1 VERKEWFKMGVQK
14 RYQAIVLGIL
24 LAYTIGISVGRRES
38 ALYGT
43 AGADPAGHVS
53 VKAYRDGELFYEF
66 DDHNLITTIGSTH
79 IRDFMGWA
87 NQSNVACIHLSL
99 SNDGAPQTSWVK
111 LPAEIIGGGLNLDRA
126 TGAQTALNATAY
138 QVTYTWTAGASA
150 TVQCTGLHWDS
161 TGDSSGNLLAAAQIS
176 SVSLQAN
183 DMLQVTWTV
192 NIPDG

>member
-1 VERKEWFKMGVQK
+1 MGVQK
-14 RYQAIVLGIL
+14 RYQALVLGIL
-24 LAYTIGISVGRRES
+24 LAYTIGLSVGRRES

-66 DDHNLITTIGSTH
+66 DEHNLITTEGCTR

-87 NQSNVACIHLSL
+87 NETAGACIHLSL
-99 SNDGAPQTSWVK
+99 SDDATPLTSWTI
-111 LPAEIIGGGLNLDRA
+111 LPGEIPGSGLARA
-126 TGAQTALNATAY
+126 TGTPTNVNATAY
-138 QVTYTWTAGASA
+138 QVTHTWTATAPT
-150 TVQCTGLHWDS
+150 TVQCTGLHWIAS
-161 TGDSSGNLLAAAQIS
+161 GDNNLFAAASIS

>member
-1 VERKEWFKMGVQK
+1 MGVQK
-14 RYQAIVLGIL
+14 RYQAIILGIL

-66 DDHNLITTIGSTH
+66 DDHNLITTIGSTR
-79 IRDFMGWA
+79 IRDFMGWD
-87 NQSNVACIHLSL
+87 NQSLGACIHISL
-99 SNDGAPQTSWVK
+99 SNDGAPQTSWTK
-111 LPAEIIGGGLNLDRA
+111 LPGEITVANLVRA
-126 TGAQTALNATAY
+126 TGTPTNVNATAY
-138 QVTYTWTAGASA
+138 QVTYTWTANLAA
-150 TVQCTGLHWDS
+150 DVQCTGLHWS
-161 TGDSSGNLLAAAQIS
+161 ATGNSDNNLLAAASIS

>member
-1 VERKEWFKMGVQK
+1 MGVQK
-14 RYQAIVLGIL
+14 RYQAIILGIL

-66 DDHNLITTIGSTH
+66 DDHNLITTEGSTH

-87 NQSNVACIHLSL
+87 NATNEACIYISL
-99 SNDGAPQTSWVK
+99 SNDGAPATSWVK
-111 LPAEIIGGGLNLDRA
+111 LPFEITTSGLDRW
-126 TGAQTALNATAY
+126 TGTPTNVNATAY
-138 QVTYTWTAGASA
+138 SVTHTWTASAGA
-150 TVQCTGLHWDS
+150 TVDCTGLHWDA
-161 TGDSSGNLLAAAQIS
+161 TDDSSNNLLAAAQIS

>member
-1 VERKEWFKMGVQK
+1 MGVQK

-66 DDHNLITTIGSTH
+66 DDHNLITTEGSTH

-87 NQSNVACIHLSL
+87 NQTNQACIYLSL
-99 SNDGAPQTSWVK
+99 SNDAAPNTTWTK
-111 LPAEIIGGGLNLDRA
+111 LPGEITGSGLARA
-126 TGAQTALNATAY
+126 TGNPVTALNATAY
-138 QVTYTWTAGASA
+138 SVTWTWTASGAIS
-150 TVQCTGLHWDS
+150 VQCTGLHWDS
-161 TGDSSGNLLAAAQIS
+161 TGDSSNNLLAAASIS
-176 SVSLQAN
+176 SVSLQNN

>member
-1 VERKEWFKMGVQK
+1 MGVQK
-14 RYQAIVLGIL
+14 RYQALILGIL
-24 LAYTIGISVGRRES
+24 LAFTIGLSVGRRES
-38 ALYGT
+38 DLYGT
-43 AGADPAGHVS
+43 AGADPSGHVS

-66 DDHNLITTIGSTH
+66 DEHNLITTIGSTH

-99 SNDGAPQTSWVK
+99 SNDVTPLTSWTK
-111 LPAEIIGGGLNLDRA
+111 LPGEITGGSDLARA
-126 TGAQTALNATAY
+126 TGTPTNVNATAY
-138 QVTYTWTAGASA
+138 QVTYTWTALAA
-150 TVQCTGLHWDS
+150 VDVQCTGLHWS
-161 TGDSSGNLLAAAQIS
+161 AAGDTSGNLLAAASIS

>member
-1 VERKEWFKMGVQK
+1 MGVQK
-14 RYQAIVLGIL
+14 RYQAIVIGIL

-66 DDHNLITTIGSTH
+66 DQHNLITTEGSTH

-87 NQSNVACIHLSL
+87 NATNVASIHLSL
-99 SNDGAPQTSWVK
+99 SNDAVPLTSWVK
-111 LPAEIIGGGLNLDRA
+111 LPGEITASGLDRE
-126 TGAQTALNATAY
+126 TGTPSPVNATAY
-138 QVTYTWTAGASA
+138 SVTYTWTASAPAS
-150 TVQCTGLHWDS
+150 VQCTGLHWDS
-161 TGDSSGNLLAAAQIS
+161 TDDSSNNLLAAASIS

>member
-1 VERKEWFKMGVQK
+1 MGVQK
-14 RYQAIVLGIL
+14 RYQALVLGIL
-24 LAYTIGISVGRRES
+24 LAYTIGLSVGRRES

-79 IRDFMGWA
+79 IRDFMGWN
-87 NQSNVACIHLSL
+87 NQSNIASIHLSL
-99 SNDGAPQTSWVK
+99 SNDGAPQTSWTQ
-111 LPAEIIGGGLNLDRA
+111 LPGEITISGLTRQ
-126 TGAQTALNATAY
+126 TGAQLAVNATAY
-138 QVTYTWTAGASA
+138 SVSYTWTASAGA
-150 TVQCTGLHWDS
+150 TVDCTGLHWS
-161 TGDSSGNLLAAAQIS
+161 AAGDSNNNLLAAAQIS

-183 DMLQVTWTV
+183 DQLQVTWTV

>member
-1 VERKEWFKMGVQK
+1 MGVQK
-14 RYQAIVLGIL
+14 RYQALVLGIL
-24 LAYTIGISVGRRES
+24 LAYTIGLSVGRRES

-66 DDHNLITTIGSTH
+66 DEHNLITTIGSTH

-87 NQSNVACIHLSL
+87 NATDVASIHLSL
-99 SNDGAPQTSWVK
+99 SNDGAPQTSWTK
-111 LPAEIIGGGLNLDRA
+111 LPGEITGSSLARA
-126 TGAQTALNATAY
+126 TGTPSNVNATAY
-138 QVTYTWTAGASA
+138 QVTYTWTAAAS
-150 TVQCTGLHWDS
+150 TSVQCTGLHWS
-161 TGDSSGNLLAAAQIS
+161 AAGDSDGNLLAAASIS

>member
-14 RYQAIVLGIL
+14 RYQALVLGIL
-24 LAYTIGISVGRRES
+24 LAYTIGLSVGRRES

-87 NQSNVACIHLSL
+87 NQSNVASIHLSL
-99 SNDGAPQTSWVK
+99 SNDGAPATSWTK
-111 LPAEIIGGGLNLDRA
+111 LPGEITVATLNRA
-126 TGAQTALNATAY
+126 TGTPTNVNATAY
-138 QVTYTWTAGASA
+138 QVTYTWTASAPA
-150 TVQCTGLHWDS
+150 TVQCTGLHWS
-161 TGDSSGNLLAAAQIS
+161 AAGDTSGNLLAAASIS

>member
-1 VERKEWFKMGVQK
+1 MGVQK
-14 RYQAIVLGIL
+14 RYQALVLGIL
-24 LAYTIGISVGRRES
+24 LAYTIGLSVGRRES

-87 NQSNVACIHLSL
+87 NQTNQACIYLSL
-99 SNDGAPQTSWVK
+99 SDDATPLTSWVR
-111 LPAEIIGGGLNLDRA
+111 LPGEITGSGLDRE
-126 TGAQTALNATAY
+126 TGTPTSVNATAY
-138 QVTYTWTAGASA
+138 QVTYTWTASAPA
-150 TVQCTGLHWDS
+150 TVQCTGLHWDATDNS
-161 TGDSSGNLLAAAQIS
+161 NNNLLAAASIS

>member
-1 VERKEWFKMGVQK
+1 MGVKK
-14 RYQAIVLGIL
+14 RYQAFVIAIL
-24 LAYTIGISVGRRES
+24 LAFAIGLSVGRRDS

-66 DDHNLITTIGSTH
+66 DEHNLITTEGSKH
-79 IRDFMGWA
+79 IRNFMGWA
-87 NQSNVACIHLSL
+87 NQSNVASIYLSL
-99 SNDGAPQTSWVK
+99 SNDVTPLITWIK
-111 LPAEIIGGGLNLDRA
+111 LPGEITGSGLARA
-126 TGAQTALNATAY
+126 TGVPSSVNATAY
-138 QVTYTWTAGASA
+138 QVAYTWTASAPAS
-150 TVQCTGLHWDS
+150 VQCTGLHWS
-161 TGDSSGNLLAAAQIS
+161 AAGDSSNNLLAAASIS

>member
-1 VERKEWFKMGVQK
+1 MGVQK
-14 RYQAIVLGIL
+14 RYQALVLGIL
-24 LAYTIGISVGRRES
+24 LAYTIGLSVGRRES

-87 NQSNVACIHLSL
+87 NQSNVASIHLSL
-99 SNDGAPQTSWVK
+99 SNDGAPATSWTK
-111 LPAEIIGGGLNLDRA
+111 LPGEITVATLNRA
-126 TGAQTALNATAY
+126 TGTPTNVNATAY
-138 QVTYTWTAGASA
+138 QVTYTWTASAPA

-161 TGDSSGNLLAAAQIS
+161 TDDSSNNLLAAASIS

>member
-1 VERKEWFKMGVQK
+1 MGVQK
-14 RYQAIVLGIL
+14 RYQAIILGIL

-66 DDHNLITTIGSTH
+66 DEHNLITTIGSTH

-87 NQSNVACIHLSL
+87 NQSNIACIHLSL
-99 SNDGAPQTSWVK
+99 SNDGAPATSWTK
-111 LPAEIIGGGLNLDRA
+111 LPGEITGGGLQLDRA

-138 QVTYTWTAGASA
+138 QVTYTWTAGAPAS
-150 TVQCTGLHWDS
+150 VQCTGLHWS
-161 TGDSSGNLLAAAQIS
+161 AVGDSSGNLLAAASIS
-176 SVSLQAN
+176 SVSLQAF

>member
-1 VERKEWFKMGVQK
+1 MGVQK

-24 LAYTIGISVGRRES
+24 LAYTIGLSVGRRES
-38 ALYGT
+38 DLYGT

-87 NQSNVACIHLSL
+87 NQSNVASIHLSL
-99 SNDGAPQTSWVK
+99 NNDGAPATSWTK
-111 LPAEIIGGGLNLDRA
+111 LPGEITGSGLTRQ
-126 TGAQTALNATAY
+126 TGAQSAVNATAY
-138 QVTYTWTAGASA
+138 SVTYTWTAGAGA
-150 TVQCTGLHWDS
+150 TVDCTGLHWS
-161 TGDSSGNLLAAAQIS
+161 ATGDSDNNLLAAAQIS
-176 SVSLQAN
+176 SVSLQQF

>member
-1 VERKEWFKMGVQK
+1 MGVQK
-14 RYQAIVLGIL
+14 RYQALVLGIL
-24 LAYTIGISVGRRES
+24 LAYTIGLSVGRRES

-66 DDHNLITTIGSTH
+66 DEHNLITTIGSTH

-87 NQSNVACIHLSL
+87 NQSNFASIYLSL
-99 SNDGAPQTSWVK
+99 SNDATPLTSWTK
-111 LPAEIIGGGLNLDRA
+111 LLGEITGSGLARA
-126 TGAQTALNATAY
+126 TGTPTNVNATAY
-138 QVTYTWTAGASA
+138 QVTWTASA
-150 TVQCTGLHWDS
+150 AVDVQCTGLHWS
-161 TGDSSGNLLAAAQIS
+161 ATGDSSGNLFAAASIS

>member
-1 VERKEWFKMGVQK
+1 MGVQK
-14 RYQAIVLGIL
+14 RYQAIVIGIL

-66 DDHNLITTIGSTH
+66 DQHNLITTEGSTRV
-79 IRDFMGWA
+79 RDFLGWD
-87 NQSNVACIHLSL
+87 NQSAGACIYLSL
-99 SNDGAPQTSWVK
+99 SNDAAPQTSWTK
-111 LPAEIIGGGLNLDRA
+111 LPGELTGSGLDRE
-126 TGAQTALNATAY
+126 TGTPSPVNATAY
-138 QVTYTWTAGASA
+138 QVTYTWTATAPAS
-150 TVQCTGLHWDS
+150 VQCTGLHWDS
-161 TGDSSGNLLAAAQIS
+161 TDDSSNNLLAAASIS

-183 DMLQVTWTV
+183 DMLMVTWTV

>member
-1 VERKEWFKMGVQK
+1 MGVQK

-24 LAYTIGISVGRRES
+24 LAFTIGVSVGRRES

-66 DDHNLITTIGSTH
+66 DDHNLIVTEGSTH

-87 NQSNVACIHLSL
+87 NQTNQACIYLSL
-99 SNDGAPQTSWVK
+99 SNDGAPAVGWVK
-111 LPAEIIGGGLNLDRA
+111 LPGEITGSGLDRE
-126 TGAQTALNATAY
+126 TGTPTAVNATAY
-138 QVTYTWTAGASA
+138 SVTYTWTASAPAS
-150 TVQCTGLHWDS
+150 VQCTGLHWDS
-161 TGDSSGNLLAAAQIS
+161 TGDSSNNLLAAASIS

>member
-1 VERKEWFKMGVQK
+1 MGVQK

-24 LAYTIGISVGRRES
+24 LAYTIGLSVGRRES

-66 DDHNLITTIGSTH
+66 DDHNLITTEGSTH

-99 SNDGAPQTSWVK
+99 SNDGAPQTSWTK
-111 LPAEIIGGGLNLDRA
+111 LPGEITVSNLDRA
-126 TGAQTALNATAY
+126 TGTQSALNATAY
-138 QVTYTWTAGASA
+138 QVTYTWTASA
-150 TVQCTGLHWDS
+150 AADVQCTGLHWS
-161 TGDSSGNLLAAAQIS
+161 AAGDSSGNLLAAASIS

>member
-1 VERKEWFKMGVQK
+1 MGVQK

-24 LAYTIGISVGRRES
+24 LAYTIGLSVGRRES

-53 VKAYRDGELFYEF
+53 VKGYRDGEIFYEF
-66 DDHNLITTIGSTH
+66 DDHNLITTEGSTH
-79 IRDFMGWA
+79 IRDFMGWV
-87 NQSNVACIHLSL
+87 NETHQACIYLSL
-99 SNDGAPQTSWVK
+99 SNDGAPLITWVK
-111 LPAEIIGGGLNLDRA
+111 LPGEITGSGLVRA
-126 TGAQTALNATAY
+126 TGTPSTVNATAY
-138 QVTYTWTAGASA
+138 QVTYTWTASAPAS
-150 TVQCTGLHWDS
+150 VQCTGLHWDS
-161 TGDSSGNLLAAAQIS
+161 TSDSSNNLFAAASIS

>member
-1 VERKEWFKMGVQK
+1 MGVQK
-14 RYQAIVLGIL
+14 RYQALVLGIL
-24 LAYTIGISVGRRES
+24 LAYTIGLSVGRRES
-38 ALYGT
+38 ALYGS

-66 DDHNLITTIGSTH
+66 DQHNLITTEGSTH

-87 NQSNVACIHLSL
+87 NATNEACIYISL
-99 SNDGAPQTSWVK
+99 SNDATPLTSWIR
-111 LPAEIIGGGLNLDRA
+111 LPGEIPVGSGLDRW
-126 TGAQTALNATAY
+126 TGTPSSVNATAY
-138 QVTYTWTAGASA
+138 SVTHTWTASA
-150 TVQCTGLHWDS
+150 AADVQCTGLHWDS
-161 TGDSSGNLLAAAQIS
+161 TTMSNNNLLAAAQIS